1 MSISI
6 LGMGWVTPLGSG
18 LEEVWQRLMAGESA
32 SATEISA
39 PDGCRK
45 RFYMPVP
52 PKQVDWLGRMPR
64 IRRASTITYLSVAA
78 GLAALED
85 AGLTDGPCQIASP
98 TAKFITPEIAER
110 TAIVFAI
117 CNGGVNY
124 TRRFYEAIVAE
135 GAPAASPLLF
145 PETVYNAPAS
155 HLSALLGIDNATYT
169 LVGDATVGLSALDY
183 AQELLATC
191 PTLDQC
197 VVVGGDESD
206 WILCEAYA
214 AWRLLSGGD
223 RVRLHSTPPTGM
235 LLAEGAGAIVIGRG
249 HAKIQIEIAAS
260 TFTRRSRA
268 GAALQSVFAQ
278 LPIEG
283 SELVIGSANGTWID
297 HVEAEQLARQL
308 PQTPAFYPK
317 AALGEALSASSIFQ
331 VISGALALKRGEV
344 PPSPLP
350 HQDAVPSI
358 RPATCRPTAMPGFQ
372 KATVTAIGL
381 NHQAAAAVVSK
392 A

>member
-6 LGMGWVTPLGSG
+6 LGMGWTTPLGSS

-32 SATEISA
+32 FAAKIAA

-45 RFYMPVP
+45 RFNMPVP
-52 PKQVDWLGRMPR
+52 PKQVEWLTRMPR
-64 IRRASTITYLSVAA
+64 IRRSSTITYLSVAA

-85 AGLTDGPCQIASP
+85 AGLTDGPCQAKSA
-98 TAKFITPEIAER
+98 TARFIKPEVAER

-155 HLSALLGIDNATYT
+155 HLSALLGIDNASYT
-169 LVGDATVGLSALDY
+169 LVGDATIGLSALDY

-191 PTLDQC
+191 PALDQC
-197 VVVGGDESD
+197 VVVGADEYD

-214 AWRLLSGGD
+214 AWRLLSGAD
-223 RVRLHSTPPTGM
+223 RVRLHVTPPAGM

-249 HAKIQIEIAAS
+249 PSEIQIETAAA
-260 TFTRRSRA
+260 TFTRRSCA
-268 GAALQSVFAQ
+268 GTALQNVLEQ

-283 SELVIGSANGTWID
+283 SDLVIGSANGTWID
-297 HVEAEQLARQL
+297 RVEEEQLLRHL

-331 VISGALALKRGEV
+331 VISGTLALKRGEV
-344 PPSPLP
+344 PPSPLS
-350 HQDAVPSI
+350 QDAVPSTRLAI
-358 RPATCRPTAMPGFQ
+358 HKLPAKPDFQ

-381 NHQAAAAVVSK
+381 NQQAAAAVLSK